1 MRTKTKTRYFRNFSA
16 MYESLDNEG
25 KEEFLKDEV
34 SEEVRDIL
42 IEALEDKNEGV
53 FDAVMTTLA
62 DTNEATSITQ
72 VHPDVV
78 NVDPEVVA
86 TEEVADIDDT
96 KVEELKPL
104 VTSLLE
110 LTEEVN
116 SDDFEIPESLP
127 VEIASGLEAIKEST
141 DDFSVKVVRRA
152 LGKLL
157 SKRDFSTG
165 DVDVSDI
172 PLSEVLTATAE
183 SANELKSEGEGKT
196 TLTKAVEEIAE
207 ATKSDSLESLYKMR
221 SSLMEMRS
229 EVEEFIDTI
238 CDRDDLGLSP
248 KLQKSLVTAILDDGL
263 FDGDGLEP
271 KVVEI
276 LQGSSDFSSSTLDE
290 KVEFLGGIG
299 ELELNMDAVDEAVQD
314 ALEDVGSFSELL
326 EAVEEEI
333 EVLEDKKE
341 GEGEITKTSFDSEG
355 ELVSKDHSADPV
367 VATLAALGPRGAST
381 SILDILPQNPVDP
394 IEVKRTPTQEAYIA
408 MVKKRDKKSHLPAF
422 LGGPGSESFKDLDKK
437 IRHNQLAYIM
447 PSLADIYG
455 KKLNNDL
462 NASGID
468 KLMSDASDIM
478 LANLMTKQFSAEGEA
493 AAVDQ
498 GLANDDN
505 FLALIGKYKA
515 LPTLDTKTA
524 FLNDLVAQGMD
535 PIVVQRIQDQGEGNF
550 TPMAPAPMD
559 ASAEEGKE
567 GQLPP
572 PPPASTV
579 PYDEEGDIFDAIVD
593 PSDLLTAD
601 SVDGTLPPGQVQEDG
616 VRQGD
621 LGKFD
626 RVTEL
631 QLKSQEQAQMAQGQ
645 MAQGQV
651 DPAFEAIV

>member
-1 MRTKTKTRYFRNFSA
+1 MKTKNKYYRNFSA

-42 IEALEDKNEGV
+42 IDALEEKNEGV

-86 TEEVADIDDT
+86 TEEVADVDDT
-96 KVEELKPL
+96 KIEELKPL

-127 VEIASGLEAIKEST
+127 VEIAEGLGAIKESS

-152 LGKLL
+152 LDKLL
-157 SKRDFSTG
+157 SKRDFSAG

-172 PLSEVLTATAE
+172 PLSEMLAATAE

-248 KLQKSLVTAILDDGL
+248 KLQKSLVTTILDEGL
-263 FDGDGLEP
+263 FEGDGLEP

-276 LQGSSDFSSSTLDE
+276 LQGSSDFSSSTDEE
-290 KVEFLGGIG
+290 KVEFLEGVG
-299 ELELNMDAVDEAVQD
+299 ELELDMNEVDEIVQD
-314 ALEDVGSFSELL
+314 ALEDAGSFSDLL

-333 EVLEDKKE
+333 ESLEGKGED
-341 GEGEITKTSFDSEG
+341 EGEITKTSFDSEG
-355 ELVSKDHSADPV
+355 AIIPGDHSVDPT
-367 VATLAALGPRGAST
+367 VAALAALGPRGAST

-394 IEVKRTPTQEAYIA
+394 IEVKRTPTQEAYVA

-422 LGGPGSESFKDLDKK
+422 LGGPGSESFKNLDKR

-447 PSLADIYG
+447 PSLANIYG

-462 NASGID
+462 NAAGID
-468 KLMSDASDIM
+468 GLMSDASDIM
-478 LANLMTKQFSAEGEA
+478 LANLMTKQFSAEGED
-493 AAVDQ
+493 AAVEQ
-498 GLANDDN
+498 GLTNDDN
-505 FLALIGKYKA
+505 FLALISKYKA

-535 PIVVQRIQDQGEGNF
+535 PIVVQKIQDQGDGNF

-559 ASAEEGKE
+559 ASANEGE
-567 GQLPP
+567 DQGQV
-572 PPPASTV
+572 PPAPV
-579 PYDEEGDIFDAIVD
+579 APYDEEGDIFDAIVD
-593 PSDLLTAD
+593 PSDLFTAD
-601 SVDGTLPPGQVQEDG
+601 PVDGTLPPGRVQEEG
-616 VRQGD
+616 VQQGN

-631 QLKSQEQAQMAQGQ
+631 QLKAQEEDQQRQAQ

-651 DPAFEAIV
+651 DPEFEAIV